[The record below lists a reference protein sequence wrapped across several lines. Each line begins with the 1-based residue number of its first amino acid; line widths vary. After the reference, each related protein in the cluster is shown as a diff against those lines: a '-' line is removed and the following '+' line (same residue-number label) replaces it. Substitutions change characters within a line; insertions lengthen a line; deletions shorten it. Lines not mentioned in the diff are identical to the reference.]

1 MNNDNGRI
9 NFATG
14 IDNSAMSADA
24 AQSREILHSIG
35 KTAEQEGQK
44 IDSTMKNIGR
54 TIAGVFTVQQAS
66 NFIRSVISVRGEVES
81 LQKSFEILAGK
92 KGIPLFEEIRSFAV
106 NTPMMMNDLA
116 KGAQML
122 LSFNIAAEEVMPILR
137 AIGDISMGDAQ
148 KFNSLTLAF
157 SQMSSTGKLMG
168 QDLLQMINAG
178 FNPLSVISE
187 KTGKSIGK
195 LKEEMSAGSISAD
208 MIKQAFMDATAESG
222 KFYNMLEI
230 QSKGIKG
237 SISNLQG
244 AVDDMMNSIG
254 QNAQGIITESIQA
267 ATNLVKNYEEVGRV
281 IAEIIA
287 VYGTYRA
294 ALIATNAVKY
304 VVTQTTKGYT
314 IAEIAQYNALRLVE
328 KAQKLLNKTILAN
341 PYALAAAAV
350 TALAYGLY
358 KYFEVENQSKKAT
371 DDHATA
377 IKNLNEKY
385 AEEANHINTLI
396 DTIRSETTARVER
409 IAAMNELKGM
419 YPAIFDK
426 YIDEKG
432 HISDLIGLQRELNEA
447 QAQRRMQDDDDTL
460 SKYKSYLQ
468 DYKQLQTAQKNG
480 WSWAT
485 AGTSNNVALLTDDLS
500 FWKSKDAFLKEKVAY
515 WEKMVAQQ
523 QAVVDENNYTRFVDS
538 LAAKTNEELAAL
550 KKSYEAMENLSE
562 VEGKR
567 LEAITAEI
575 SSRTTKE
582 VTKDKAYWEDYK
594 KKQQGLLDAMTEAQL
609 QTAEAEKIRKNIA
622 DAQAK
627 IDAYSVTKGKAQDK
641 QENTVAVQAAE
652 RTQRIKDYEA
662 EAAREARQ
670 AELDIEQARIDG
682 MNEGT
687 DKAIAQNELNY
698 KRLMEA
704 NRQREEEMVE
714 RLRDVKELE
723 WQNANPKAKEQGLSF
738 DRTTITEADLSDS
751 EKEIIKE
758 YARIAEEYR
767 QKANK
772 DSLEK
777 MLSDVLTYEQQR
789 AKIEEDFARRKES
802 LYTTDKDG
810 NKVLREGV
818 TQGNVDELNMQEEEA
833 YKSIDEQFAQREATY
848 QAWCDEI
855 ASLSLQQL
863 TAVLEQAEAELA
875 QLEKSGT
882 ADSKQTA
889 VARAKVATA
898 KTKVQKANAQND
910 VAPNKRSVKEW
921 EDLYK
926 VLNECNST
934 FEEIGDTVG
943 GVAGEIISSAGGIMT
958 STLSMINGIVQLV
971 NMSSTGMQAT
981 AAAGATAISTLEK
994 ASIILT
1000 IISAAMQIAM
1010 QIVNLFNTDDDK
1022 QEDIDA
1028 LQKRVEQLQWELD
1041 NADAVRLQ
1049 DRSFKAM
1056 EMLRDATAEARLEL
1070 IKLKVAS
1077 HDAWGA
1083 MSVIYSS
1090 VGNNEELLR
1099 QSADR
1104 VAKAYANIAYTA
1116 DKALGGAKYDNAKEQ
1131 LNNIAKQQL
1140 LLQEEAD
1147 LEAGKKK
1154 SDQGKVEDLERQIQE
1169 LGEKAV
1175 TIINEMVEEIIGGTS
1190 SEIANELAD
1199 AFFEAFEAGEDAAE
1213 AWGEKVNEI
1222 VADVLKR
1229 MLVSKFLEEP
1239 LGQIFDKYKAKW
1251 FKDGQFAG
1259 LDAVI
1264 NSMNGFASDLNAVGE
1279 DFAAIWD
1286 SLPDSV
1292 KNMFTVTDAVREA
1305 SQKGIATASQESV
1318 DELNG
1323 RATAIQGHTY
1333 SISEN
1338 TKQLVAHSA
1347 AILESVLNIE
1357 MHTEN
1362 ISRRLERVEDGIS
1375 DVRDTVN
1382 DMAIKGIKVK

>member
-1 MNNDNGRI
+1 MN
-9 NFATG
+9 FVTG

-208 MIKQAFMDATAESG
+208 MIKQAFMDATAEGG

-254 QNAQGIITESIQA
+254 QNAQGIITGSIQA
-267 ATNLVKNYEEVGRV
+267 ATDLVKNYEKVGHI
-281 IAEIIA
+281 IAELIA
-287 VYGTYRA
+287 VYGTYKA

-304 VVTQTTKGYT
+304 VATQTTKGYT
-314 IAEIAQYNALRLVE
+314 IAEIAHYNALVLVE

-447 QAQRRMQDDDDTL
+447 QSQKRMQDDDDTL
-460 SKYKSYLQ
+460 TKYRSYLQ

-485 AGTSNNVALLTDDLS
+485 AGTSNNVALLTDDLG

-515 WEKMVAQQ
+515 WEQMVAQQ

-538 LAAKTNEELAAL
+538 LSAKTDEELAAL
-550 KKSYEAMENLSE
+550 KKSYEAMEDLSE

-575 SSRTTKE
+575 SSRTPKE

-738 DRTTITEADLSDS
+738 DRTTITAADLSDS

-818 TQGNVDELNMQEEEA
+818 TQGNVDELNRQEEET
-833 YKSIDEQFAQREATY
+833 YKAIDEQFAQREATY

-898 KTKVQKANAQND
+898 KTKLQKANAQND

-994 ASIILT
+994 ASVILT

-1022 QEDIDA
+1022 QEEIDA

-1041 NADAVRLQ
+1041 NADALRLQ

-1056 EMLRDATAEARLEL
+1056 EMLRDVTAEVQIEMF
-1070 IKLKVAS
+1070 KLKVAS

-1131 LNNIAKQQL
+1131 LNSIAKQQL
-1140 LLQEEAD
+1140 LLQEEAN
-1147 LEAGKKK
+1147 LEASKKK

-1213 AWGEKVNEI
+1213 AWGAKVNEI

-1239 LGQIFDKYKAKW
+1239 LGDIFDKYKAKW

>member
-1 MNNDNGRI
+1 MN
-9 NFATG
+9 FVTG

-35 KTAEQEGQK
+35 KTAVQEGQT
-44 IDSTMKNIGR
+44 IDNTMKNIGR

-122 LSFNIAAEEVMPILR
+122 LSFNVAAEEVMPILR
-137 AIGDISMGDAQ
+137 SIGDISMGDAQ

-178 FNPLSVISE
+178 FNPLAVISE
-187 KTGKSIGK
+187 QTGKSIGK
-195 LKEEMSAGSISAD
+195 LKEEMSAGAVSAD
-208 MIKQAFMDATAESG
+208 MIKQAFIDATSEGG

-254 QNAQGIITESIQA
+254 ENAQGIITESIQA

-281 IAEIIA
+281 IAELIA
-287 VYGTYRA
+287 IYGTYRA

-304 VVTQTTKGYT
+304 LVTQTTKGYT
-314 IAEIAQYNALRLVE
+314 LAEIAHYNALVLVE
-328 KAQKLLNKTILAN
+328 KAQKLLNKTMLAN

-371 DDHATA
+371 EDHATA

-385 AEEANHINTLI
+385 ADEANHINTLI

-447 QAQRRMQDDDDTL
+447 QSQKRMQDDDDTL
-460 SKYKSYLQ
+460 TKYRSYLQ

-500 FWKSKDAFLKEKVAY
+500 FWQSKDSFLKEKVAY
-515 WEKMVAQQ
+515 WEQMVAQQ

-538 LAAKTNEELAAL
+538 LAAKTDDELAAL

-562 VEGKR
+562 AEGKR

-575 SSRTTKE
+575 SARTPKE

-622 DAQAK
+622 DAQTK

-641 QENTVAVQAAE
+641 QENSVAVQAAE

-738 DRTTITEADLSDS
+738 DRTSITAADLSDS

-758 YARIAEEYR
+758 YASIAEEYR

-777 MLSDVLTYEQQR
+777 MLSDVMTYEQQR
-789 AKIEEDFARRKES
+789 AKIEEDYARRKES

-810 NKVLREGV
+810 KKVLREGV
-818 TQGNVDELNMQEEEA
+818 TQGNVDELNRQEDEA
-833 YKSIDEQFAQREATY
+833 YKAIDEQFAQREASY

-863 TAVLEQAEAELA
+863 TAVLEQAEEELA
-875 QLEKSGT
+875 KLKKSGT
-882 ADSKQTA
+882 ADSKQIA

-926 VLNECNST
+926 VLNECNSS

-994 ASIILT
+994 ASVILT

-1022 QEDIDA
+1022 QEEIDA

-1049 DRSFKAM
+1049 ERSFKAM
-1056 EMLRDATAEARLEL
+1056 EMLRNVTAEVQLEMF
-1070 IKLKVAS
+1070 KLKVAS
-1077 HDAWGA
+1077 NDAWGA
-1083 MSVIYSS
+1083 ISVMYSS

-1131 LNNIAKQQL
+1131 LNSIAKQQL
-1140 LLQEEAD
+1140 LLQEEAN
-1147 LEAGKKK
+1147 LEASKKK

-1213 AWGEKVNEI
+1213 AWGAKVNEI

-1239 LGQIFDKYKAKW
+1239 LGDIFDKYKAKW

-1292 KNMFTVTDAVREA
+1292 KGMFTVTDAAREA